1 MSNQI
6 DTLTK
11 QVAEAKEAYYNGNP
25 VMDDATY
32 DALEDELRK
41 LDPSNPVLAYVG
53 AAPTSS
59 GWPKVKHA
67 VPMGSLN
74 KAQDANDMTGWW
86 TDCGPAGDVLVMDKL
101 DGISLSLHYHKR
113 HYKQALTRG
122 DGETGEDITRNV
134 KMMQGV
140 VKVLPPELRPGVPTP
155 DDVWV
160 RAEVVVT
167 HEDFAKYFKGES
179 NPRNTASGTAKRQ
192 SNPDKCR
199 HLTVICYQLLPD
211 GDPMEVKADELWFLK
226 KFGFK
231 VATWAVANTVTDV
244 TALYQEYIDSK
255 RAGIGY
261 DIDGLVLEIND
272 APERMALGD
281 KNGRPKGSVAYK
293 FPHEKKP
300 PKLIQVDW
308 QVGNSGRITPVA
320 IFEPVIIGG
329 RKIER
334 ASLATVRLTEN
345 LKLFVGCEILV
356 SLRNDVIP
364 RVEANLSEGIVN
376 T

>member
-1 MSNQI
+1 MSKI
-6 DTLTK
+6 DTLAK
-11 QVAEAKEAYYNGNP
+11 RVAEAKDAYYNGKP
-25 VMDDATY
+25 IMDDATY

-41 LDPSNPVLAYVG
+41 LDPANPVLAHVG
-53 AAPTSS
+53 AVPVSG
-59 GWPKVKHA
+59 GWPKVKHD

-74 KAQDANDMTGWW
+74 KAQDASDASGWW
-86 TDCGPAGDVLVMDKL
+86 NDCNASEVLVMDKL

-113 HYKQALTRG
+113 HLKQALTRG

-134 KMMQGV
+134 MLMQGV
-140 VKVLPPELRPGVPTP
+140 VKVLPPELRGGVPTP

-167 HEDFAKYFKGES
+167 HDDFAALFKGES

-199 HLTVICYQLLPD
+199 YLTVVCYQLLPN
-211 GDPMEVKADELWFLK
+211 GDPMDAKADELWYLK

-231 VATWAVANTVTDV
+231 VANWQVAKSVADV
-244 TALYQEYIDSK
+244 ENIYKEYIDTK
-255 RAGIGY
+255 RAGVGY
-261 DIDGLVLEIND
+261 DIDGLVLEVND
-272 APERMALGD
+272 ASMRMALGD
-281 KNGRPKGSVAYK
+281 KNGRPKGAVAYK

-300 PKLIQVDW
+300 TELIDVEW

-320 IFEPVIIGG
+320 LFKPVQIGG

-334 ASLATVRLTEN
+334 ASLATVRQVEHLR
-345 LKLFVGCEILV
+345 LFKGCSILV

-364 RVEANLSEGIVN
+364 RVEANLSENIEN

>member
-1 MSNQI
+1 MSKQI
-6 DTLTK
+6 DTIAK

-25 VMDDATY
+25 IMDDATY

-41 LDPSNPVLAYVG
+41 LDPSNAVLATVG
-53 AAPTSS
+53 AAPVA
-59 GWPKVKHA
+59 GAWPKVKHA

-74 KAQDANDMTGWW
+74 KAQDAADTLGWW
-86 TDCGPAGDVLVMDKL
+86 NACTPDKAVVMDKL
-101 DGISLSLHYHKR
+101 DGISLSLHYYKR
-113 HYKQALTRG
+113 HLKQALTRG

-134 KMMQGV
+134 KLMQGV
-140 VKVLPPELRPGVPTP
+140 VKVLPPEFRSGMPTP

-167 HEDFAKYFKGES
+167 HDDFAAYFKGES
-179 NPRNTASGTAKRQ
+179 NPRNTASGTSKRQ
-192 SNPDKCR
+192 SNFDKCK
-199 HLTVICYQLLPD
+199 HLTVITYQLLPN
-211 GDPMEVKADELWFLK
+211 GDSMDTKADELWFLH

-231 VATWAVANTVTDV
+231 VATWQVVKSIKDV
-244 TALYQEYIDSK
+244 EDVYKEYIDSK

-261 DIDGLVLEIND
+261 DIDGLVLEVND
-272 APERMALGD
+272 ASKRMSLGD
-281 KNGRPKGSVAYK
+281 KNGRPLGAVAYK

-300 PKLIQVDW
+300 TKLIQVDW
-308 QVGNSGRITPVA
+308 QIGNSGRITPVA
-320 IFEPVIIGG
+320 IFEPVTLGG

-376 T
+376 P